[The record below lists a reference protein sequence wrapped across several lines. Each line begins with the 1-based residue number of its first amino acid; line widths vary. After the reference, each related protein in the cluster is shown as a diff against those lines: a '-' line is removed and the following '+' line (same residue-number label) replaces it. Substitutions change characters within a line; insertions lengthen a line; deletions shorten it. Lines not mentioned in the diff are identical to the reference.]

1 MTKGLLHHNSVLV
14 CILKPERLS
23 CWIQG
28 YFMLLWK
35 ESAKEEL
42 KSFLIA
48 IDTVRKKPK
57 QNKTLIHEK
66 LYVTVALIIKM
77 GLLCVLL
84 TMSCRSHLF
93 A

>member
-1 MTKGLLHHNSVLV
+1 
-14 CILKPERLS
+14 
-23 CWIQG
+23 
-28 YFMLLWK
+28 MLLWK

-48 IDTVRKKPK
+48 IDTVRKTK
-57 QNKTLIHEK
+57 QNKTLTHEK
-66 LYVTVALIIKM
+66 LYVTVILIIKM